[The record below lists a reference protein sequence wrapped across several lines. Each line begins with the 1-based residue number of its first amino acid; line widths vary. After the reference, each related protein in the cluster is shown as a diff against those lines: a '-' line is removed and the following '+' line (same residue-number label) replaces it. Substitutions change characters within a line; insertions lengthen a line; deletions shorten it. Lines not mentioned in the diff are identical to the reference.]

1 MQATLKPIAHLYG
14 TTDRLVGDIVSRL
27 EEDDLVHAPEEW
39 NSVLRLWGHLAVVR
53 HRLLNALT
61 GQQEP
66 IPFEES
72 CGWYPTGDPLPSR
85 EEVDAAYAA
94 VTEQLQAAFDAL
106 SDEDLAGPGR
116 GQGVF
121 PTDDETLLGTIAF
134 LGYHE
139 AYTVGQMGYVGH
151 LIGKLP
157 RTGVLG

>member
-1 MQATLKPIAHLYG
+1 MQASLQPIVHLYG
-14 TTDRLVGDIVSRL
+14 TTDRLVGDVVSSL
-27 EEDDLVHAPEEW
+27 DENDLVHAPEGW

-53 HRLLNALT
+53 HRLLNVLT
-61 GQQEP
+61 GQQEA

-72 CGWYPTGDPLPSR
+72 CGWYPTDDPLPSR
-85 EEVDAAYAA
+85 EEVDAAYAL
-94 VTEQLQAAFDAL
+94 VSDRLRAAFEAL
-106 SDEDLAGPGR
+106 SDDDLAGPGR

-121 PTDDETLLGTIAF
+121 PTDDQTLLGTIAF

-157 RTGVLG
+157 RDGVLG